1 MMPTMNGV
9 EMKDFIK
16 PERLVVVIVLYF
28 VDTWIKQGGTG
39 KDKFLWQASE
49 HMLTSL

>member
-1 MMPTMNGV
+1 MIPTMYWV

-16 PERLVVVIVLYF
+16 PERLVVVIVLYY
-28 VDTWIKQGGTG
+28 VDMWIRQSGTG